1 MTEHGDPKDQIV
13 PNVTNDI
20 SILNNTMVRI
30 VIPTNTKLSNDYHIG
45 MQ

>member
-1 MTEHGDPKDQIV
+1 MTEDGDPKNQIV

-30 VIPTNTKLSNDYHIG
+30 VIPTNTKLSKDYYID